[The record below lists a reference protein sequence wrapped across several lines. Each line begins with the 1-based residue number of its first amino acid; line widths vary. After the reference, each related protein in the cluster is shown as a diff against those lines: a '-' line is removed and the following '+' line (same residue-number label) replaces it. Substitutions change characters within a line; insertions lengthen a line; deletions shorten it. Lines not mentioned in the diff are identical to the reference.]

1 MATAAHTQAQPARPA
16 NPAQPI
22 IPDLA
27 TYIADAFEGTNAAVN
42 VGAAPDVD
50 TAERMI
56 LAAIERVAP
65 RTLNRHEAAI
75 IGMEVALAWN
85 RRALAR
91 KAALRETQQALHNP
105 LFGFAR

>member
-1 MATAAHTQAQPARPA
+1 MATAALRQ
-16 NPAQPI
+16 AQPI

-65 RTLNRHEAAI
+65 RTLNRHEAAMV
-75 IGMEVALAWN
+75 GLEVSLAWN
-85 RRALAR
+85 RRR
-91 KAALRETQQALHNP
+91 ELRRAQLHETQQALHNP
-105 LFGFAR
+105 LFAMGGR

>member
-1 MATAAHTQAQPARPA
+1 MSASALRQ
-16 NPAQPI
+16 AQPI

-65 RTLNRHEAAI
+65 RTLNRHEAAMV
-75 IGMEVALAWN
+75 GMEVSLAWN
-85 RRALAR
+85 RRRELRRAQ
-91 KAALRETQQALHNP
+91 LRETQSALHSP
-105 LFGFAR
+105 LFGFSR